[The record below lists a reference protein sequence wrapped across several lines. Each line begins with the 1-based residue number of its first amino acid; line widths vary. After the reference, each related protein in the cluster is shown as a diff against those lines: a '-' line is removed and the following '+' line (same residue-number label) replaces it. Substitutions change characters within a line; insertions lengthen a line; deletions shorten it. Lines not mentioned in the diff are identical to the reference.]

1 VRKHTHPSKSIM
13 IIWSPV
19 LVNSRLLVVLNTWWV
34 LLCVVGLIDFGD
46 YILSD
51 IFSRRNWWWKVI
63 FSIY

>member
-1 VRKHTHPSKSIM
+1 M